1 MKFSNVEQVGYFEKD
16 ANYIMVLLIFIREK
30 WMLGSKLEFY
40 LNTKHLFHFS
50 ISDVMNALFPMKTFQ
65 LQVYNVYVQIGLGSS
80 VVK

>member
-16 ANYIMVLLIFIREK
+16 ANYIMVLLMFIREIL
-30 WMLGSKLEFY
+30 MLGSKLEFY
-40 LNTKHLFHFS
+40 LNTKHLFQFY